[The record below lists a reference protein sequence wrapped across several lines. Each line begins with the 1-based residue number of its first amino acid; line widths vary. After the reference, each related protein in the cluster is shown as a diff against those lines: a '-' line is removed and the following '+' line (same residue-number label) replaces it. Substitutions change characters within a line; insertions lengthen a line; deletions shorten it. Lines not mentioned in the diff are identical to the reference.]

1 MNSTY
6 VIYDICHL
14 YPFRNILWV
23 ASFLLG
29 LCMIIFAI
37 CHSYT
42 LLLSILFTKLRTV
55 TVSIAMSVGLSVC
68 LLICSSASLGPQRMD
83 FVWWELLSYSVEK
96 LQLSLK
102 SDQKKNIICE
112 EISTFITMPH
122 WIFHEV
128 RKFLDN
134 ISRENQNKYCRLNR
148 FYRNQTFMRY

>member
-68 LLICSSASLGPQRMD
+68 LLICITWPPEDGFCVMRT
-83 FVWWELLSYSVEK
+83 FIIFCWEITVIIK
-96 LQLSLK
+96 IRP
-102 SDQKKNIICE
+102 KKNIICE